1 MKKRFG
7 LALAAM
13 LTIGN
18 IAVAGD
24 AIDQYQFDKS
34 HTHILFFIDHLG
46 FSKMVGQFHDYS
58 GGFSFDEKKPES
70 SKIDVS
76 IKTASIDTD
85 VPELDTK
92 LAGDK
97 WFNSEQFPDATFVST
112 KIEKTG
118 AKTGRVYGNFTLMG
132 VTKPITLDVK
142 FNKTGKYPFGDIYAA
157 GFEARGKIFRSAF
170 GMNEGL
176 PFVGDEVDLLIHV
189 EAHRIEP
196 KPVTE

>member
-1 MKKRFG
+1 MRKLFL
-7 LALAAM
+7 LAFAVMLAWANV
-13 LTIGN
+13 T
-18 IAVAGD
+18 VAGD
-24 AIDQYQFDKS
+24 AIDRYQFDKS
-34 HTHILFFIDHLG
+34 HTHIMFFIDHLG

-58 GGFSFDEKKPES
+58 GGFSFDEKNPEA
-70 SKIDVS
+70 SKIDVT

-85 VPELDTK
+85 VPELDSK

-112 KIEKTG
+112 NIVKTG
-118 AKTGRVYGNFTLMG
+118 KKTGRVYGNFTLMG
-132 VTKPITLDVK
+132 VTKPITLDVT
-142 FNKTGKYPFGDIYAA
+142 FNKAGKYPVGDIYAA

-176 PFVGDEVDLLIHV
+176 PFVGDRVDLLIHV

-196 KPVTE
+196 KPITE